1 MKAKTFRIEKI
12 PSHYLLHLFQC
23 LSFFTLIFFLLLFFS
38 SSASSQAE
46 LTGSNIIDKVEELLN
61 PQTAHGKM
69 KMTIETS
76 SGQFRTFVYESWN
89 KDEGEKTLIRYLEPR
104 RVKDQAILMLNNA
117 DDIWMYF
124 PRTERVRKLATH
136 AKKQKMQGSDFS
148 YEDLR
153 SGGSFKDDFAALRL
167 ADEKKEGHDCY
178 TVELKRKSESDVSYS
193 RLLIWVIKDNFYP
206 ILIEYYDENDPDKLI
221 KRLTQQDIRIID
233 GFPTAFKMVM
243 HNVNDQTQTV
253 MEIVEIEYDV
263 DLPDNLFTERSLKK

>member
-1 MKAKTFRIEKI
+1 MKAKA
-12 PSHYLLHLFQC
+12 
-23 LSFFTLIFFLLLFFS
+23 LLLFILILFFTFY
-38 SSASSQAE
+38 ALAQEE
-46 LTGSNIIDKVEELLN
+46 LTGSDIIDKVDELLS
-61 PQTAHGKM
+61 PQTAHGTM

-76 SGQFRTFVYESWN
+76 SGQLRTFMYESWN
-89 KDEGEKTLIRYLEPR
+89 KDEGEKTLIRYLQPR

-117 DDIWMYF
+117 NDIWMYF

-148 YEDLR
+148 YEDLG
-153 SGGSFKDDFAALRL
+153 SGGSFKDDFIALRL

-193 RLLIWVIKDNFYP
+193 RLIIWVIKDNFYP
-206 ILIEYYDENDPDKLI
+206 ILIEYYDEDNPDRLL

-243 HNVNDQTQTV
+243 HNVNDQTQTA

-263 DLPDNLFTERSLKK
+263 ELPDNLFTERSLKK